1 MQQTAASFGCLL
13 VQETNDHKSIVGA
26 SFGCSKHIEVL
37 LKVRLP
43 ISRFLF
49 ARAQQQQQERILLF
63 DRFDEQNRSE
73 KAYKME
79 SRVKSECRP
88 IPTAV
93 EASKPWV
100 SPHTRPVQE
109 SMCSHDV
116 DQNGHWLVVILS
128 ILLRM
133 VSINENRVTSS
144 LKV

>member
-1 MQQTAASFGCLL
+1 M
-13 VQETNDHKSIVGA
+13 QETNDPKTIVGT
-26 SFGCSKHIEVL
+26 SLECGKQIEIL

-43 ISRFLF
+43 ISLF
-49 ARAQQQQQERILLF
+49 SSCRTRAQQQQQETILLF
-63 DRFDEQNRSE
+63 DRFDEHNRSE

-88 IPTAV
+88 IPTAL

-109 SMCSHDV
+109 SMCAHDV
-116 DQNGHWLVVILS
+116 DPNGHWLVVILS

-133 VSINENRVTSS
+133 VSINTYSASS
-144 LKV
+144 RKV